1 MLKIR
6 RRVGINN
13 NYMKKFLLVF
23 GIMVIAMMSYAQGT
37 KRVAILEVVD
47 KESKLTY
54 SQKLVLRSNMARAV
68 ANTPG
73 YEAYDRSDVDAIMS
87 EHEFQRTGLVS
98 DVEIRTLGEMTGVS
112 LILIT
117 EAVVLDDGK
126 LFVSA
131 KILNVETARVEMMD
145 NVNMDIDDMQNGCNS
160 LASRLFGTNAVSSAS
175 SRYKITRL
183 GGDNYAYQNMT
194 LDEKAYMHFLQ
205 NNCPE
210 AYAQHKKGKLMAD
223 GGWAAFAVGLA
234 MTGIGAGLIIAAE
247 ENYESQQQ
255 RKETIRSE
263 QEKIK
268 RDLEIKYG
276 VGWLQIEN
284 YSKYNTNPDV
294 QEALLQIES
303 LSREANLISD
313 TYPTDTPM
321 GGAGIALAVFG
332 PCVTI
337 ASIPLLH
344 FGYKIKKKSVDIY
357 NANCVSSSAQTLSLN
372 LTSGRDGL
380 GLAFQF

>member
-1 MLKIR
+1 M
-6 RRVGINN
+6 
-13 NYMKKFLLVF
+13 
-23 GIMVIAMMSYAQGT
+23 AMMTYAQGT
-37 KRVAILEVVD
+37 KQVAILEVVD
-47 KESKLTY
+47 KEGKLTY

-98 DVEIRTLGEMTGVS
+98 DAEIRKLGEMTGVS
-112 LILIT
+112 LILVT
-117 EAVVLDDGK
+117 EAVVLGGDK

-145 NVNMDIDDMQNGCNS
+145 NVNMDINNMQEGCNS

-175 SRYKITRL
+175 SRYRISRL
-183 GGDNYAYQNMT
+183 RDGCYAYQNMT

-210 AYAQHKKGKLMAD
+210 AYAQHKKGKLMVD
-223 GGWAAFAVGLA
+223 GGWAAFAAGLA
-234 MTGIGAGLIIAAE
+234 IIGTGSGMYIYFKNVVYQQHGWKIYYINELRGNPFFDASTALLII
-247 ENYESQQQ
+247 
-255 RKETIRSE
+255 
-263 QEKIK
+263 
-268 RDLEIKYG
+268 
-276 VGWLQIEN
+276 
-284 YSKYNTNPDV
+284 
-294 QEALLQIES
+294 
-303 LSREANLISD
+303 
-313 TYPTDTPM
+313 
-321 GGAGIALAVFG
+321 G
-332 PCVTI
+332 PCVTA
-337 ASIPLLH
+337 ASVPLLY
-344 FGYKIKKKSVDIY
+344 FGYKTKKKSVDIY

>member
-1 MLKIR
+1 MPKIR
-6 RRVGINN
+6 RRVGVNN

-23 GIMVIAMMSYAQGT
+23 GMMVIAIMSYAQGT

-98 DVEIRTLGEMTGVS
+98 DVEIRKLGEMTGVS

-145 NVNMDIDDMQNGCNS
+145 NVNMDIVDMQNGCNS
-160 LASRLFGTNAVSSAS
+160 LASKLFGTNAVFSAS

-247 ENYESQQQ
+247 ENYESQLQ
-255 RKETIRSE
+255 RKRTISSE
-263 QEKIK
+263 IEKIA

-276 VGWLQIEN
+276 KDWSYLCHFRKNE
-284 YSKYNTNPDV
+284 PDV
-294 QEALLQIES
+294 QEALLQRAS
-303 LSREANLISD
+303 LQRERDLINPTD
-313 TYPTDTPM
+313 PTDTPM
-321 GGAGIALAVFG
+321 GGAGIALVVIG

-344 FGYKIKKKSVDIY
+344 FGYKIKKKSVDVY
-357 NANCVSSSAQTLSLN
+357 NANCISSSAQTLSLN

-380 GLAFQF
+380 GLALQF

>member
-1 MLKIR
+1 
-6 RRVGINN
+6 
-13 NYMKKFLLVF
+13 MKKFLLVF
-23 GIMVIAMMSYAQGT
+23 GMMVIAMMSYAQGT

-98 DVEIRTLGEMTGVS
+98 DAEIRKLGEMTGVS

-145 NVNMDIDDMQNGCNS
+145 NVNMDIVDMQNGCNS
-160 LASRLFGTNAVSSAS
+160 LASKLFGTNAVFSAS

-247 ENYESQQQ
+247 ENYESQKQ
-255 RKETIRSE
+255 RKKTIFIE
-263 QEKIK
+263 IEKIAS
-268 RDLEIKYG
+268 DLEIKYG
-276 VGWLQIEN
+276 EDWSHLCN
-284 YSKYNTNPDV
+284 YLKNEPDV
-294 QEALLQIES
+294 QEALLQRAS
-303 LSREANLISD
+303 LRREADLIKP

-321 GGAGIALAVFG
+321 GGAGIALVVIG

-344 FGYKIKKKSVDIY
+344 FGYKIKKKSVDVY
-357 NANCVSSSAQTLSLN
+357 NANCISSSAQTLSLN

-380 GLAFQF
+380 GMALQF

>member
-1 MLKIR
+1 MPKIR
-6 RRVGINN
+6 RRVGVNN

-23 GIMVIAMMSYAQGT
+23 GMMVIAMMSYAQGT

-98 DVEIRTLGEMTGVS
+98 DVEIRKLGEMTGVS

-145 NVNMDIDDMQNGCNS
+145 NVNMDIVDMQNGCNS
-160 LASRLFGTNAVSSAS
+160 LASKLFGTNAVFSAS

-247 ENYESQQQ
+247 ENYESQLQ
-255 RKETIRSE
+255 RKRTISSE
-263 QEKIK
+263 IEKIA

-276 VGWLQIEN
+276 KDWSILWTYYKNE
-284 YSKYNTNPDV
+284 PDV
-294 QEALLQIES
+294 QEALLQRAS
-303 LSREANLISD
+303 LQREKNLINPTD
-313 TYPTDTPM
+313 PTDTPM
-321 GGAGIALAVFG
+321 GGAGIALVVIG

-344 FGYKIKKKSVDIY
+344 FGYKIKKKSVDVY
-357 NANCVSSSAQTLSLN
+357 NANCISSSAQTLSLN

-380 GLAFQF
+380 GLALQF

>member
-1 MLKIR
+1 
-6 RRVGINN
+6 
-13 NYMKKFLLVF
+13 MKKFLLVF
-23 GIMVIAMMSYAQGT
+23 GMMVIAMMSYAQGT

-98 DVEIRTLGEMTGVS
+98 DVEIRKLGEMTGVS

-117 EAVVLDDGK
+117 EAVVWGDGK

-255 RKETIRSE
+255 RKKTISSE

-276 VGWLQIEN
+276 VDWYDIER
-284 YSKYNTNPDV
+284 YPKYNTNPDV

-303 LSREANLISD
+303 LSREADLISH
-313 TYPTDTPM
+313 TYYAMDTPM
-321 GGAGIALAVFG
+321 GGGGIALVVIG

>member
-1 MLKIR
+1 MPKIR

-13 NYMKKFLLVF
+13 NYMKKLLLVF
-23 GIMVIAMMSYAQGT
+23 GIMLIAMMSYAQGT

-98 DVEIRTLGEMTGVS
+98 DVEIRKLGEMTGVS
-112 LILIT
+112 LILVT
-117 EAVVLDDGK
+117 EAVVTGSDK

-145 NVNMDIDDMQNGCNS
+145 NVNMDINNMQEGCNS

-175 SRYKITRL
+175 SRYQISRL
-183 GGDNYAYQNMT
+183 RDGRYAYQNMT

-210 AYAQHKKGKLMAD
+210 AYAQHKKGKLMVD

-234 MTGIGAGLIIAAE
+234 IIGAGSGMYIYFKNLVIHANHGWSIDYIYYLRGNPLFDAGTALLII
-247 ENYESQQQ
+247 
-255 RKETIRSE
+255 
-263 QEKIK
+263 
-268 RDLEIKYG
+268 
-276 VGWLQIEN
+276 
-284 YSKYNTNPDV
+284 
-294 QEALLQIES
+294 
-303 LSREANLISD
+303 
-313 TYPTDTPM
+313 
-321 GGAGIALAVFG
+321 G
-332 PCVTI
+332 PCVTA
-337 ASIPLLH
+337 ASVPLLY
-344 FGYKIKKKSVDIY
+344 FGYKTKKKSVEVY
-357 NANCVSSSAQTLSLN
+357 NANCVSSSVQTISLN
-372 LTSGRDGL
+372 ITSGQNGL
-380 GLAFQF
+380 GLALQF